1 MGVLILNIT
10 TGRDD
15 DTLSSTFETAGGKH
29 SIAQR
34 ILNYISS
41 VQSGCEKASGS
52 TAPSIA
58 ISVQGN
64 AVQATGSFALDTVVA
79 TDVCSING
87 VAFTAVA
94 SGATGNQFNVGEDD
108 EETAENLASTINAS
122 ASALVSDFVTA
133 EASGTDVLVTSVFY
147 GVAGNSTTL
156 ESSDAT
162 ITISG
167 ARLTG
172 GAADSSAQTLSF

>member
-64 AVQATGSFALDTVVA
+64 AVQA
-79 TDVCSING
+79 
-87 VAFTAVA
+87 TAVA